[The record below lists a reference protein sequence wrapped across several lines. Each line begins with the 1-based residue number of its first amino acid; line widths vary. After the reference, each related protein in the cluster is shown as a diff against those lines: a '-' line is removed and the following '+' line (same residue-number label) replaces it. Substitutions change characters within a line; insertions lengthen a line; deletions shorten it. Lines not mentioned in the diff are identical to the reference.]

1 MFINSYTRHLWFCI
15 GIISFTAIFS
25 IPSTASNDKVLLAGY
40 SELDIT
46 PELGTGMPGYFHGRK
61 ADGVLDP
68 LLIKALALTHDDTTV
83 LILAVDLIAFDR
95 PLVDKLRNSI
105 REKISI
111 PPERIFIH
119 TTHTH
124 TGARVAEIADALP
137 QQMASAAAKAMDN
150 RKPETRIT
158 LGSAQE
164 HSVTFIRR
172 YLMKDGTV
180 RTNPGRAN
188 PNIVRPIGQIDAK
201 VNVLSFHKTKISLV
215 SHGLHCDCVSGSK
228 FSADYPYHLT
238 ETIRQELGSDWN
250 IVYLNACC
258 GNINHINVN
267 DKDQRSSYQE
277 STKIGRALGRAAL
290 LAHNN
295 SAEIQVDRIN
305 SSTKQI
311 QCPIRKVPKE
321 VYEWA
326 RNEMQKD
333 SEKASKRNFN
343 ELTPRGII
351 RLAESKGQS
360 RTAEII
366 VLSIGPVGIVGL
378 PSECF
383 VELSKDIQIHSL
395 MDSTWVIG
403 LTGGS
408 MGYVPHPRGYRE
420 GGYEATY
427 SSAPLSPETPV
438 LWCDTAINLLNDLKL
453 EDNSKVE

>member
-1 MFINSYTRHLWFCI
+1 MSINSYTRHLWACI
-15 GIISFTAIFS
+15 AVISFTFIFS
-25 IPSTASNDKVLLAGY
+25 ISSAASNDKILQAGY

-46 PELGTGMPGYFHGRK
+46 PALGTGMPGYFHGRK

-68 LLIKALALTHDDTTV
+68 LLIKVLALTYDDTTL
-83 LILAVDLIAFDR
+83 LIIAVDLIAFDR
-95 PLVDKLRNSI
+95 PLVERLRNAV
-105 REKISI
+105 RDKTSI

-124 TGARVAEIADALP
+124 TGARASEIADELP
-137 QQMASAAAKAMDN
+137 QQMASVAAKALEN
-150 RKPETRIT
+150 RKRESRIT
-158 LGSAQE
+158 LGCAE
-164 HSVTFIRR
+164 ENSVTFIRR

-201 VNVLSFHKTKISLV
+201 VNVLSFNNTKISLV
-215 SHGLHCDCVSGSK
+215 SHGLHCDCVSGTK

-238 ETIRQELGSDWN
+238 ETIRQELGPDWN
-250 IVYLNACC
+250 VVYLNACC

-267 DKDQRSSYQE
+267 DKDQRSSYEE
-277 STKIGRALGRAAL
+277 SRKIGRTLGRVAL
-290 LAHNN
+290 LAHKS
-295 SAEIQVDRIN
+295 SAEIKVDRID

-311 QCPIRKVPKE
+311 ECPIRKVPKE
-321 VYEWA
+321 IYEWA
-326 RNEMQKD
+326 KNEMQND

-343 ELTPRGII
+343 ELTPSGII
-351 RLAESKGQS
+351 HLAETEEQS

-366 VLSIGPVGIVGL
+366 VLRIGPVGIVGL
-378 PSECF
+378 PAECF

-408 MGYVPHPRGYRE
+408 MGYVPHPRGYQE

-427 SSAPLSPETPV
+427 SSAPLSPEIPV
-438 LWCDTAINLLNDLKL
+438 LWCDAAIKMLNDLKL
-453 EDNSKVE
+453 STAE